1 MNGPLATAEPA
12 RATPP
17 IDCRIY
23 ERFTSDAPVT
33 CQPPSARGGDDLKWE
48 ARVRDVSAGGLC
60 LVLRRRFEPGA
71 SLAIEMP
78 GTDKEPGSTVFAR
91 VVRVKAEAG
100 GAWALGCK
108 FVSVLGDDELR
119 PLLGPEVPAEAAPAE
134 PLLPTTPP
142 GQGTAADAVCVA
154 AVHFRGVLPSARVF
168 KCLIKNLTV
177 KGVWPLP
184 PGRTTSIRLGKP
196 SGNTL
201 IARVRVQDCRATDAG
216 WNLECVFVDPIP
228 TGLFDLP
235 FNNA

>member
-12 RATPP
+12 PATPL

-78 GTDKEPGSTVFAR
+78 GTDQEPGSTVFAR
-91 VVRVKAEAG
+91 VVRVKAEGG

-119 PLLGPEVPAEAAPAE
+119 PLLGPDVPADE
-134 PLLPTTPP
+134 
-142 GQGTAADAVCVA
+142 VCVA
-154 AVHFRGVLPSARVF
+154 AVRFRGVLPCARVF

-184 PGRTTSIRLGKP
+184 PGRTTSIRFGKP
-196 SGNTL
+196 SGNTP

-235 FNNA
+235 LNKAASQ